1 MKIQILAV
9 LAVLFVFAAPALAES
24 PDEVYSFAEHL
35 DKDGMFEAA
44 AQQYLKFAR
53 ENPTDRRAPAALEK
67 AARCLVETGE
77 IERAITV
84 LQAVTET
91 YPRDADVCAIKIRL
105 GRLYLKITRFE
116 AADREFTDVMLTMPE
131 CPKVPDAM
139 LGKGEALMALTN
151 YDGAA
156 DVFSSVVENF
166 LESPAAPRA
175 AFHLAYCQR
184 KLGREAQALNAY
196 QRVATDFPGDPLA
209 GFASLEAARMFA
221 ELGDSSAAIEFYSNA
236 KRMETKV
243 FFVPASEEGAAILG
257 ASGRHGEALRWY
269 EELLMRTDLD
279 DERTVYIR
287 AAEAAYHAGEFNT
300 VRRLT
305 DEYASKY
312 PQTFSPQITFVTA
325 LAALERREFDEVLV
339 DARTLETLAPGTVW
353 AHQAARVRGDA
364 LLEMGHARDAV
375 VEWRRFV
382 SLARDSLSRVQTLGR
397 MAEVQFTV
405 VLDTSAAL
413 ATLTEQLDVE
423 RRAIPAEMLRVAAIF
438 EDARTFQGAR
448 DIYADLISRFPLS
461 SEAETADARIAFL
474 DEFTV
479 TDYAAAARGMD
490 AVAFEVARMDDWD
503 GLIRVIEARIDLLKD
518 FNGALTLT
526 RQIKKSSK
534 KTAYYPQILYL
545 EGLSLAGKSR
555 VAHFSGR
562 EKEAGDGMKKAME
575 PWNELTRDHGDTEWA
590 ARAASE
596 RIVLRSEVEG
606 VVDTAAVKRV
616 LARYPERADRAALTT
631 LMGDYYYDLGNA
643 PGEAYR
649 YYRDALAVAPSN
661 ADVRLRYKA
670 ALALAQGEKYKEAL
684 DEFKKISD
692 SDTGRTGM
700 LATYEAG
707 RAQRRL
713 GKFDDAVNNFDRVA
727 ERDPRGAFGA
737 NAVLQAADCRY
748 LQKRYQEAVERY
760 QRAEVQASSAQRRWE
775 VSYRIAL
782 CLEQLGRRQ
791 EALARLEDCIVQP
804 AGGSQRP
811 RAYESASRL
820 AAAVGDP
827 ARQAAI
833 LETYVTEFENH
844 ENADA
849 AGRELVRLYLRIGET
864 DKAVIVADW
873 IAEGAGKDD
882 AEAAA
887 LVAMAR
893 YRAGRSGEGD
903 RYRNDVARIAGA
915 ESPLLDEINVEAA
928 KYHYDQ
934 KAYAEAVKALAPFA
948 SSCDGPGACEEARYV
963 YAVGLM
969 GANRTDEAIVA
980 TQSFFKEY
988 PMSSWGPELHLKLG
1002 NVLVRESRVSESLL
1016 HYEEAAETTVDSVTA
1031 FLALKNLGVA
1041 YQDLKRWREA
1051 ERVWTQILNRFPS
1064 SPYVSEA
1071 ALNIA
1076 RCKMEY
1082 GDYNSAI
1089 HAYEQSL
1096 PLLDSEAKARA
1107 FYWMGTSYERL
1118 GDYQSA
1124 VVQFLKVPYLASGG
1138 GLWVVTAELKAAEC
1152 YARIDRDDAAREIY
1166 NRVMQKYGA
1175 GSNWGKLAQKGL
1187 DALDGD
1193 ANEQSNNTGGSNQ

>member
-596 RIVLRSEVEG
+596 KIVLRSEVEG

-969 GANRTDEAIVA
+969 GANRTDEAIAA

>member
-1 MKIQILAV
+1 MGKQILTV
-9 LAVLFVFAAPALAES
+9 LTVLFVFASPALAES

-35 DKDGMFEAA
+35 NKDGMFEAA

-53 ENPTDRRAPAALEK
+53 ENPIDRRAPAALEK

-84 LQAVTET
+84 LVAVTET

-131 CPKVPDAM
+131 CPLVPDAM

-151 YDGAA
+151 YDTAA
-156 DVFSSVVENF
+156 DVFASVVENF

-221 ELGDSSAAIEFYSNA
+221 ERGDSIAALEFYSNA

-257 ASGRHGEALRWY
+257 ASGRHDEALRWY

-287 AAEAAYHAGEFNT
+287 AAEAAYHAGEFDT
-300 VRRLT
+300 VHRLT
-305 DEYASKY
+305 DEYALKY

-325 LAALERREFDEVLV
+325 LAALERRQFDQVLV

-353 AHQAARVRGDA
+353 AHQAARIRGDA

-405 VLDTSAAL
+405 VRDTSAAL
-413 ATLTEQLDVE
+413 ATLKEQLDVE
-423 RRAIPAEMLRVAAIF
+423 RRAIPSEMLRVAAIF
-438 EDARTFQGAR
+438 EDARAFQGAR
-448 DIYADLISRFPLS
+448 DIYADLVSRFPLS
-461 SEAETADARIAFL
+461 SEAETADDRIAFL

-503 GLIRVIEARIDLLKD
+503 GLIRVIEARVDVLKD
-518 FNGALTLT
+518 FDGALTLT

-534 KTAYYPQILYL
+534 KTAHYPQILYL
-545 EGLSLAGKSR
+545 EGLSLARKSR

-562 EKEAGDGMKKAME
+562 EREAGDSMKKARE
-575 PWNELTRDHGDTEWA
+575 PWNELTRDHGATEWA

-631 LMGDYYYDLGNA
+631 LMGDYYYGLGNA
-643 PGEAYR
+643 PDRAYR
-649 YYRDALAVAPSN
+649 YYRDALSVDRS
-661 ADVRLRYKA
+661 DVRLRYKA
-670 ALALAQGEKYKEAL
+670 ALALAQGKKYKEAL
-684 DEFKKISD
+684 DEFKKISNAD
-692 SDTGRTGM
+692 NGRTGM

-713 GKFDDAVNNFDRVA
+713 GKFDDAVNSFDRVA
-727 ERDPRGAFGA
+727 ERDLRGSFGA

-760 QRAEVQASSAQRRWE
+760 ERAEVRASSEQRRWE

-782 CLEQLGRRQ
+782 CLEQLGRPQ
-791 EALARLEDCIVQP
+791 EALARLEDCIVAP
-804 AGGSQRP
+804 AGGSQRA

-820 AAAVGDP
+820 AASVGDP

-833 LETYVTEFENH
+833 LETYVTEFEND
-844 ENADA
+844 EKAQA

-864 DKAVIVADW
+864 DKAVVVADW
-873 IAEGAGKDD
+873 IADGAGKDD
-882 AEAAA
+882 AEARA
-887 LVAMAR
+887 LVAMTR

-903 RYRNDVARIAGA
+903 RYRDDVARIAGA

-934 KAYAEAVKALAPFA
+934 KAYADAVRTLAPFA
-948 SSCDGPGACEEARYV
+948 GSCDGPGACEEARFV

-969 GANRTDEAIVA
+969 GANRTDEAITA
-980 TQSFFKEY
+980 TQAFFKEY
-988 PMSSWGPELHLKLG
+988 PLSSWGPELHLKLG

-1016 HYEEAAETTVDSVTA
+1016 HYQEAAETTVDSVTA

-1041 YQDLKRWREA
+1041 YQDLKRWRDA
-1051 ERVWTQILNRFPS
+1051 ERAWTQILNRFPS
-1064 SPYVSEA
+1064 SPYVPEA

-1082 GDYNSAI
+1082 GDYEGAI
-1089 HAYEQSL
+1089 HAYERSL
-1096 PLLDSEAKARA
+1096 PLLDGEAKARA

-1175 GSNWGKLAQKGL
+1175 GSNWGRLAKKGL
-1187 DALDGD
+1187 DALDDD
-1193 ANEQSNNTGGSNQ
+1193 ANEQSRNTGGSNQ